1 MFSLIDILFLL
12 HQESEKQIAVDVTQL
27 DIPAELALVFAN
39 IQGKNEK
46 VKKNHDGNGNGN
58 ATNQGF
64 DWLKEEK

>member
-46 VKKNHDGNGNGN
+46 VQKTTT
-58 ATNQGF
+58 ATAMVTPQIKDLIG
-64 DWLKEEK
+64 